1 MRRLIPQRRYT
12 NNRRSHNV
20 RKFKP
25 EPSIYFDTDFGN
37 GFSMKD
43 ALDKNFKRLAG
54 REDSVLPYGTAIS
67 LRFEV
72 GYFKAF

>member
-1 MRRLIPQRRYT
+1 
-12 NNRRSHNV
+12 
-20 RKFKP
+20 
-25 EPSIYFDTDFGN
+25 
-37 GFSMKD
+37 MKD